1 MKRKYLTEWK
11 RFLTESDTTNPQ
23 IFYDTIFNE
32 VIKIKKEIEKI
43 KPNINGNPSE
53 LQVTQDSGPDY
64 KRYNLQIKTKGL
76 SGTQSSWKNLAT
88 INAFMTMDNSWQNL
102 KNFWLQWK
110 RQFDIMTFAKKLRN
124 DAMFELDVNSSQ
136 LMSISRA
143 VNKTALASKQ
153 VFNDKIDRFD
163 AATSTIA
170 Q

>member
-1 MKRKYLTEWK
+1 MERKYLTEWK
-11 RFLTESDTTNPQ
+11 CFLNEDSSVDSKK
-23 IFYDTIFNE
+23 FYKIVFDE
-32 VIKIKKEIEKI
+32 VKKIEKTI
-43 KPNINGNPSE
+43 QDMNPAITGKPSE

-64 KRYNLQIKTKGL
+64 QRYNLQIKTPGL
-76 SGTQSSWKNLAT
+76 AQTKNWKNLAT
-88 INAFMTMDNSWQNL
+88 INAFMTMDNSWENL

-153 VFNDKIDRFD
+153 VFDQQIDRFD
-163 AATSTIA
+163 AATSQIPE
-170 Q
+170 